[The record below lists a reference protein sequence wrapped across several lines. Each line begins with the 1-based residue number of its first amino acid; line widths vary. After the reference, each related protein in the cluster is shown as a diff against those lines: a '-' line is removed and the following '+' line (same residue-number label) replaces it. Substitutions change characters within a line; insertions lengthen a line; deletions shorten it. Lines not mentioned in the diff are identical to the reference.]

1 VRKPAAL
8 PPALGSVFA
17 VREALALGVN
27 RDRLERS
34 DLIAPFP
41 GVRIVR
47 SAVEPEVATL
57 LQVCSA
63 WQAIAPA
70 VFAFSHVTAA
80 RIYGIPLPSRLERRV
95 ALDVAV
101 PAGEVQ
107 PRGRGIIG
115 HRLRALEYRDLSG
128 LPVVPPEQAWMSL
141 AGVLSIDEL
150 VVAGDFLVR
159 RKRPLST
166 LPLLR
171 EAVARMARMRGASR
185 LRQAVQEV
193 RPGTDSPPESR
204 VRLVIVRSGLP
215 EPTVGHT
222 VIDTDGYFV
231 GTPDLAYIPE
241 RIAIEYEGDGH
252 RTDARV
258 FRDDIARREL
268 FEIAGWRVLR
278 VTSDDL
284 RDTVHLVERVRR
296 LLAQRRFS

>member
-1 VRKPAAL
+1 
-8 PPALGSVFA
+8 
-17 VREALALGVN
+17 
-27 RDRLERS
+27 
-34 DLIAPFP
+34 
-41 GVRIVR
+41 
-47 SAVEPEVATL
+47 
-57 LQVCSA
+57 
-63 WQAIAPA
+63 
-70 VFAFSHVTAA
+70 
-80 RIYGIPLPSRLERRV
+80 
-95 ALDVAV
+95 
-101 PAGEVQ
+101 
-107 PRGRGIIG
+107 
-115 HRLRALEYRDLSG
+115 
-128 LPVVPPEQAWMSL
+128 MSL